1 MFTNC
6 SKALLNALDD
16 YELSSAMGAA
26 IVLKNF
32 IRIKGGE
39 LFHAVPEL
47 IKESLQTISDSGEPK
62 AKVNVLKALVALAK
76 HHPKL
81 VCSEMLA
88 APLPYQR

>member
-1 MFTNC
+1 M
-6 SKALLNALDD
+6 DD
-16 YELSSAMGAA
+16 SEQSSAVGAA

-32 IRIKGGE
+32 IRLKGGE

-47 IKESLQTISDSGEPK
+47 IKESLQAIGDCAEPK
-62 AKVNVLKALVALAK
+62 AKHNVLKALVALAN

>member
-1 MFTNC
+1 M
-6 SKALLNALDD
+6 DD
-16 YELSSAMGAA
+16 SELSSAVGAA

-32 IRIKGGE
+32 IRLKGGE

-47 IKESLQTISDSGEPK
+47 IKEAMQTISDCGEPK
-62 AKVNVLKALVALAK
+62 AKSNVLKALVALAK

-88 APLPYQR
+88 APLPYQK

>member
-1 MFTNC
+1 MEDT
-6 SKALLNALDD
+6 
-16 YELSSAMGAA
+16 ELSSAVGAA

-32 IRIKGGE
+32 IRLKGGE

-47 IKESLQTISDSGEPK
+47 IKESLRAICDCNEPK
-62 AKVNVLKALVALAK
+62 AKVNVLKSLVALAQ

-88 APLPYQR
+88 TSLPYQRYVISPTSPTRI